1 LAGQRHPI
9 SNAVCAGYAQDGEV
23 HFAGACINALV
34 LFNGCVLRTAE
45 PDVTSFGVAQVRR
58 FLSGGYLQ
66 VVHLV
71 FAPVTP
77 RPVLLSVVRLKNLGV
92 GPVQVNYT
100 EFWDVRGD
108 DYRAAS
114 GACSCQSVEGLR
126 VLGDVALAVRGNA
139 PEASTHSGLALD
151 LQIVLPPDSRR
162 HLCFAYATPEP
173 GEDAALLV
181 RTWRGEALAEL
192 ERTVTDFV
200 GHVKSGTDAIS
211 AYRTRVAT
219 FQA

>member
-1 LAGQRHPI
+1 M
-9 SNAVCAGYAQDGEV
+9 
-23 HFAGACINALV
+23 
-34 LFNGCVLRTAE
+34 
-45 PDVTSFGVAQVRR
+45 AQVRR
-58 FLSGGYLQ
+58 FLSGGFLQ
-66 VVHLV
+66 VVHVV

-77 RPVLLSVVRLKNLGV
+77 RPVLLSVVRLKNRGV

-100 EFWDVRGD
+100 EFWDVRGKE
-108 DYRAAS
+108 YRASS
-114 GACSCQSVEGLR
+114 GACSCQAGERLR
-126 VLGDVALAVRGNA
+126 VLGDVALAVRSNA

-151 LQIVLPPDSRR
+151 LQIVLPPNSRR

-173 GEDAALLV
+173 DENAALLV

-192 ERTVTDFV
+192 ERTVVNFV
-200 GHVKSGTDAIS
+200 SHLKPGTDAIS